1 MKILHQ
7 LKCRYVF
14 VKSYC
19 LILTFP
25 SNLIL
30 VLIDVVCVL
39 NISYLIELHNVS
51 ILSINISIH
60 HKFTS
65 DSDVKTILFYFYCYV
80 LNSSNSLE

>member
-1 MKILHQ
+1 MEILHQ

-51 ILSINISIH
+51 ISIISLTLIVMLKTFYLLCL
-60 HKFTS
+60 KF
-65 DSDVKTILFYFYCYV
+65 F
-80 LNSSNSLE
+80 

>member
-25 SNLIL
+25 YNLIL

-51 ILSINISIH
+51 ILSINI
-60 HKFTS
+60 
-65 DSDVKTILFYFYCYV
+65 
-80 LNSSNSLE
+80 

>member
-25 SNLIL
+25 SNLNL
-30 VLIDVVCVL
+30 VLNDVVCVL
-39 NISYLIELHNVS
+39 NISYLIGLHNVS
-51 ILSINISIH
+51 ILLMIISIH

-65 DSDVKTILFYFYCYV
+65 DSDVKTILVYEYFFFII
-80 LNSSNSLE
+80 LMS

>member
-14 VKSYC
+14 VKSYFF
-19 LILTFP
+19 ILTFP

-51 ILSINISIH
+51 ISIISLTLIVMLKPFYLLCL
-60 HKFTS
+60 KF
-65 DSDVKTILFYFYCYV
+65 F
-80 LNSSNSLE
+80 